1 MALINQNNKM
11 TYSPVGFAPT
21 TFTKEEWQTK
31 IMQAE
36 DVLLNIEGHCNGPDE
51 ADIAGIGTLK
61 HYFVKD
67 AYVREI
73 TMEAGAIFTSQIHKY
88 EHPFFV
94 MEGDCDV
101 LTEDGVANIKAPYWG
116 ITKPETKRLLFIN
129 EKTVWVTV
137 HATDKTN
144 IKDVNKDIMY
154 QSLKQLKTIKGKIG

>member
-67 AYVREI
+67 AYEGKVI
-73 TMEAGAIFTSQIHKY
+73 TLSHIKSIKPGCR
-88 EHPFFV
+88 V
-94 MEGDCDV
+94 V
-101 LTEDGVANIKAPYWG
+101 LKFDGNLFGKMVKQDIKQSM
-116 ITKPETKRLLFIN
+116 L
-129 EKTVWVTV
+129 
-137 HATDKTN
+137 TN
-144 IKDVNKDIMY
+144 W
-154 QSLKQLKTIKGKIG
+154 SLMHV